1 MSDPTDHLDRTDHS
15 EDHPAAEEPLTR
27 PGPDPAAG
35 EWAAVD
41 AYLESTV
48 IRPDEDA
55 VQVQQNAEAAGLP
68 RIEVSSGQGKLL
80 GLLAEISGARRVL
93 EVGTLGGFSTLWM
106 ARAVGEAGRVVSCE
120 YEPSHAE
127 TARSSLDAAGV
138 GARVEIRV
146 GAAAQTLAGLIEE
159 APEPFD
165 LVFLDADKAS
175 NARYLEL
182 ALQMS
187 RSGTVIVGD
196 NVVRAGSVLG
206 EGSDDPDVQGIRR
219 FLAAQGED
227 PRLEAT
233 AVQTVGAKGWDGFS
247 LAVVR

>member
-1 MSDPTDHLDRTDHS
+1 MSDAAHSLDRAGRTDP
-15 EDHPAAEEPLTR
+15 PAGTEPLTR

-41 AYLESTV
+41 AYLERTV
-48 IRPDEDA
+48 VRPDADA
-55 VQVQQNAEAAGLP
+55 VRVQQNAEAAGLP

-106 ARAVGEAGRVVSCE
+106 ARAVGEAGRVVTCE
-120 YEPSHAE
+120 YEPKHAE
-127 TARSSLDAAGV
+127 TARASLDAAGV
-138 GARVEIRV
+138 GDRVEIRV
-146 GAAAQTLAGLIEE
+146 GAAAETLAALIEE

-165 LVFLDADKAS
+165 LVFLDADKAN

-182 ALQMS
+182 ALRIS
-187 RSGTVIVGD
+187 RPGTVIVGD
-196 NVVRAGSVLG
+196 NVVRAGAVLQEDSG
-206 EGSDDPDVQGIRR
+206 DPDVQGIRR
-219 FLAAQGED
+219 FLTDQGEH
-227 PRLEAT
+227 PQLEAT